1 MSPVPFWTPE
11 LIFRTR
17 LLQPSLSGDALISVI
32 CTVSPSALNVAESL
46 STLSFAQGL
55 KRVTLK
61 AQKKEMIDP
70 QALIQQYQN
79 EIAELKALLR
89 EKEVIGVENPAASRG
104 DVGCLGIFRL
114 ELGTNDIAGKER
126 SHGKTIE
133 RAEEFDPHIR
143 QRWGTTEQT

>member
-1 MSPVPFWTPE
+1 MCRTGTPSCE
-11 LIFRTR
+11 HRRNGRVRADRRTR

-32 CTVSPSALNVAESL
+32 CTVSPSALNLAESL

-61 AQKKEMIDP
+61 AQKKEMVDP

-89 EKEVIGVENPAASRG
+89 EKEVSEFQ
-104 DVGCLGIFRL
+104 D
-114 ELGTNDIAGKER
+114 AGKVVGHSEVR
-126 SHGKTIE
+126 SQMVFEVELNASGRRMKLW
-133 RAEEFDPHIR
+133 RN
-143 QRWGTTEQT
+143 G

>member
-1 MSPVPFWTPE
+1 M
-11 LIFRTR
+11 FRIETRSCESMRGVWLLHRNSSHSTR

-89 EKEVIGVENPAASRG
+89 EKEDTGFENPTSSRG
-104 DVGCLGIFRL
+104 DVSGLMSFL
-114 ELGTNDIAGKER
+114 AG
-126 SHGKTIE
+126 
-133 RAEEFDPHIR
+133 AD
-143 QRWGTTEQT
+143 

>member
-1 MSPVPFWTPE
+1 M
-11 LIFRTR
+11 
-17 LLQPSLSGDALISVI
+17 I

-61 AQKKEMIDP
+61 AQKKEMVDP

-89 EKEVIGVENPAASRG
+89 EKEGGVQNAATSRSDVSWAIRSGTLLTTAGEERG
-104 DVGCLGIFRL
+104 DG
-114 ELGTNDIAGKER
+114 EAA
-126 SHGKTIE
+126 E
-133 RAEEFDPHIR
+133 RAEEYDPDVGEHWWG
-143 QRWGTTEQT
+143 QRGATRRGMSTVLIGCSVSSADGRDAL

>member
-1 MSPVPFWTPE
+1 VSLYVIC
-11 LIFRTR
+11 LLHYNSSRSTR

-89 EKEVIGVENPAASRG
+89 EKEDTGLENPTSSRG
-104 DVGCLGIFRL
+104 DVSRL
-114 ELGTNDIAGKER
+114 
-126 SHGKTIE
+126 KTFL
-133 RAEEFDPHIR
+133 ANAD
-143 QRWGTTEQT
+143 